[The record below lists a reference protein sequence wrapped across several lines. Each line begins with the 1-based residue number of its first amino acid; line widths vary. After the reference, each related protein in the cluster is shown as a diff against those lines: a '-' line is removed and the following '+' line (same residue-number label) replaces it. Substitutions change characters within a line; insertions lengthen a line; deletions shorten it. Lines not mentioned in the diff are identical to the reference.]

1 MLREVIFARVI
12 KGGSV
17 KPGDIIKH
25 ITAAIIEHVN

>member
-17 KPGDIIKH
+17 KPGDIIVH
-25 ITAAIIEHVN
+25 ITVAITEPVN